1 MTRLR
6 VVVLGALA
14 LVLSNASLAPA
25 DPSPDPKIHREA
37 TLVSPFDILVFVDFA
52 CQEGTDTNIGVG
64 ANQPTVG
71 VPDTNGF
78 GSTSREATGKR
89 QTAEVLVHSFQ
100 GVWRAGDAS
109 ANVAVS
115 CGQGAFGRDSAEI
128 VIELP

>member
-14 LVLSNASLAPA
+14 LVLSNASPAPA
-25 DPSPDPKIHREA
+25 DPIPDPKIHREA
-37 TLVSPFDILVFVDFA
+37 TLVSPFDILVVVDFA
-52 CQEGTDTNIGVG
+52 CQEGTNTNVAVG

-71 VPDTNGF
+71 ASDTNGF
-78 GSTSREATGKR
+78 GSTSLEATGKR

-100 GVWRAGDAS
+100 GVWRVGDGS
-109 ANVAVS
+109 ANAAVS
-115 CGQGAFGRDSAEI
+115 CGQGAFGHDSAEI